1 MPSSVVCEKWEKAEP
16 KSLGVTFNNATEKK
30 KKNNRNNQVSCA
42 SEMKKDVWEVL
53 TPLGH

>member
-1 MPSSVVCEKWEKAEP
+1 MCEKWEKAEP
-16 KSLGVTFNNATEKK
+16 KSLEVTFNNATEKKK

-42 SEMKKDVWEVL
+42 SEMKKDVREVL